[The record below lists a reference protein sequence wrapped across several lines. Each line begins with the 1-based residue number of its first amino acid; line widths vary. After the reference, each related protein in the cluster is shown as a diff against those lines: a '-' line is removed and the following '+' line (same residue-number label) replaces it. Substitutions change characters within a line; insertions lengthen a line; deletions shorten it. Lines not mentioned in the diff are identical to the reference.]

1 MFSFSFEELVK
12 MANNDNTG
20 CDAFSEFV
28 VGDGSV
34 MSAPISVPLTSRREA
49 IHGKFKLVELI
60 LNYI

>member
-1 MFSFSFEELVK
+1 